1 MPVVTLSSDSHPSGR
16 EIAVRAAAALGY
28 DCVDRE
34 ILKAVADRHDVPEND
49 LHKALDELP
58 SPFGLTSRNQ
68 ARYLAYIE
76 EATLAVLLKDNVV
89 CSGLAAHL
97 YVRGIS
103 HALKIRILA
112 DTQKLAG
119 EISSGRTPSPEKL
132 STLLKRRERL
142 RRRWSLAAYRVDETD
157 PSVYDMVIHL
167 ARIDPDEAVRTIVE
181 TTGYRKFQP
190 MTYSL
195 KCLKDKALASRV
207 RAALMDRFPDVRVQ
221 ADGSSVVVQTKAL
234 EREKHKRTEV
244 IKKLAGEFP
253 EVTAVEVQI
262 LPDIFRKAAESYR

>member
-1 MPVVTLSSDSHPSGR
+1 MPVVTLSSDSHPLGR
-16 EIAVRAAAALGY
+16 EIAVRAATALGY

-34 ILKAVADRHDVPEND
+34 ILSAVADRHHVPETD
-49 LHKALDELP
+49 LHKALEESP
-58 SPFGLTSRNQ
+58 SPFGISSKNH
-68 ARYLAYIE
+68 AKYLAYIE
-76 EATLAVLLKDNVV
+76 EATLAVLLKDRVV
-89 CSGLAAHL
+89 CCGLAAHL

-103 HALKIRILA
+103 HVLKIRILA
-112 DTQKLAG
+112 DPQKLAG
-119 EISSGRTPSPEKL
+119 EISSGRTPSFEKA
-132 STLLKRRERL
+132 SALLKRRERF

-157 PSVYDMVIHL
+157 PSVYDMVISL
-167 ARIDPDEAVRTIVE
+167 TQIDPDEAVRTIVE

-207 RAALMDRFPDVRVQ
+207 RVALMDQFPDVRVE

-234 EREKHKRTEV
+234 EREKQKKTEV

-253 EVTAVEVQI
+253 EVAAVEVQI
-262 LPDIFRKAAESYR
+262 LPDIFRKAAESFR

>member
-1 MPVVTLSSDSHPSGR
+1 MPVVTLSSDSHPLGR
-16 EIAVRAAAALGY
+16 EIAGRAATALGY

-34 ILKAVADRHDVPEND
+34 ILSAVADRYDVPETD
-49 LHKALDELP
+49 LHKALEESP
-58 SPFGLTSRNQ
+58 SPFGISSKNH

-76 EATLAVLLKDNVV
+76 EATLAVLLKDHVV

-103 HALKIRILA
+103 HVLKIRILA
-112 DTQKLAG
+112 DPQKLAG

-132 STLLKRRERL
+132 SALLKRRERF
-142 RRRWSLAAYRVDETD
+142 RRRWSLEAYRVDETD
-157 PSVYDMVIHL
+157 PSVYDMVISL
-167 ARIDPDEAVRTIVE
+167 TQIDPDEAVQTIVE

-195 KCLKDKALASRV
+195 KCMKDKALASRV
-207 RAALMDRFPDVRVQ
+207 RVALIDRFPDVRVQ

-234 EREKHKRTEV
+234 EREKQKKTEV
-244 IKKLAGEFP
+244 IKKLAEEFP
-253 EVTAVEVQI
+253 EVAAVEVQI
-262 LPDIFRKAAESYR
+262 LPDIFRKAAESFR